1 MSSNITPD
9 SIQLAM
15 MATYRRAGRPM
26 VAQLDVTYRCDLNC
40 QHCYLD
46 DRTTWPELTTSEW
59 RNVVD
64 QLAQLGVIKLTWS
77 GGDPFMRAD
86 LLQLVQ
92 HAGALGFSSTL
103 RTHAMAVNADNARQ
117 FRDAGVEV
125 ARVSLYSLRPE
136 IHDPFTR
143 GAGSLAKTLIGIDA
157 LLTAGIEVHV
167 DVFVTAEMI
176 EEIPEIADYFFRR
189 GAVAGFG
196 NMVHRDHLARTDL
209 DRLELTS
216 DQRARAQQLR
226 LQAAGSTPTGAGDI
240 NGRLEQGSCGAGRQ
254 SLYIS
259 PDGGVWPCVM
269 FPMELGHL
277 KRDSLAVVW
286 QTSPQRQQ
294 ILSFSNA
301 DRGACHS
308 CAGSGTC
315 FFCMGEAFKTT
326 GDFRT
331 APAHFHGR
339 TRDWMHGHEAAH
351 GPAWTE
357 EQWSTVPDNGERPAR
372 PERFVFPIYR
382 ASKGLGTRVGD
393 GSQS

>member
-1 MSSNITPD
+1 MNDIQPD
-9 SIQLAM
+9 SLQLAM
-15 MATYRRAGRPM
+15 LDAYRRADRPM

-46 DRTTWPELTTSEW
+46 DRTTWPELTTGEW
-59 RNVVD
+59 HNVVE

-92 HAGALGFSSTL
+92 HAGTLGFSSTL
-103 RTHAMAVNADNARQ
+103 RTHAMAVNPQVALQ
-117 FRDAGVEV
+117 FRNAGVEL

-143 GAGSLAKTLIGIDA
+143 GAGSLAKTLFGIDA
-157 LLTAGIEVHV
+157 LVAAGIEVKV

-176 EEIPEIADYFFRR
+176 EEIPEIAKYFIQR
-189 GAVAGFG
+189 GATAGFA
-196 NMVHRDHLARTDL
+196 NKVHRDHLARTDL

-216 DQRARAQQLR
+216 DQRVRAQQLTW
-226 LQAAGSTPTGAGDI
+226 QSAANNPNGPGDI
-240 NGRLEQGSCGAGRQ
+240 HGRLEQGSCGAGRQ

-277 KRDSLAVVW
+277 KRESLAVVW

-301 DRGACHS
+301 DRTACHS

-315 FFCMGEAFKTT
+315 FFCMGEAFKTK

-331 APAHFHGR
+331 PPAHVHGR
-339 TRDWMHGHEAAH
+339 TRDWMHGYEAAH
-351 GPAWTE
+351 GQTWTAD
-357 EQWSTVPDNGERPAR
+357 QWATVPEGGERPAR

-382 ASKGLGTRVGD
+382 ASKGRGTRVGD
-393 GSQS
+393 GSQP